1 MTRRFRVI
9 IKYVAGKYLLQCA
22 RTRDASP
29 TMSATLAVFHAPRAI
44 PKIQRNNVVPRRRI
58 GSPHQAED
66 PRRRAKRGDG
76 KKRLGRPSD
85 KSDDNGETS
94 GRRQFLSGGLQL
106 LILSSADDLLAA
118 ATAAYMSAPR
128 PETVVYIGVTM
139 DGYIARP
146 DGSLDF
152 LPQPEGDDDF
162 GFGAFLN
169 TVDAVVMGR
178 RTFDQV
184 AEFVARDKVPW
195 PYEGKRVIVVSRT
208 MTQKDVPE
216 MLSSKVTV
224 TAQSPSEALKALGKT
239 GFTRRVYVDGG
250 MTIRS
255 LLEED
260 QVDEMVLTS
269 VPVTIGRGTSL
280 WGFDTKDKRDYKWS
294 VTSSEP
300 IGRGMVKTTFKRLR
314 KK

>member
-1 MTRRFRVI
+1 
-9 IKYVAGKYLLQCA
+9 
-22 RTRDASP
+22 
-29 TMSATLAVFHAPRAI
+29 MSATLAVFHAPRAI

-195 PYEGKRVIVVSRT
+195 PYEGKRVICLLYT
-208 MTQKDVPE
+208 
-216 MLSSKVTV
+216 
-224 TAQSPSEALKALGKT
+224 SPSP
-239 GFTRRVYVDGG
+239 RDV
-250 MTIRS
+250 
-255 LLEED
+255 EESR
-260 QVDEMVLTS
+260 M
-269 VPVTIGRGTSL
+269 P
-280 WGFDTKDKRDYKWS
+280 
-294 VTSSEP
+294 SSA
-300 IGRGMVKTTFKRLR
+300 
-314 KK
+314 